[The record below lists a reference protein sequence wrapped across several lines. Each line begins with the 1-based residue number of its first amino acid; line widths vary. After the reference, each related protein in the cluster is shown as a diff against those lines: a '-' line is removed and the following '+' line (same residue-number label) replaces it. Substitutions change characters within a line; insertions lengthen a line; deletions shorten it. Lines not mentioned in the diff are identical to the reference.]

1 MPRISKKVEALDM
14 ALTII
19 EKDGVHALTYDSLA
33 TATGISKSGLIYH
46 FPTRHQLLIDC
57 HSLCAERWEE
67 ELIELSDGKTAEELS
82 PRQRY
87 RAALESMGKNDPLIE
102 LLMSIHAQ
110 SHPDF
115 QEAWRDVDKRWLPDP
130 DTEDESVVLASII
143 ADGLWVHDH
152 LTERPLPPQR
162 RRALIDVAL
171 GHLAD

>member
-87 RAALESMGKNDPLIE
+87 RASLESMGKNDPLIE

-171 GHLAD
+171 GHLSE

>member
-87 RAALESMGKNDPLIE
+87 RASLESMGKNDPLIE

>member
-1 MPRISKKVEALDM
+1 MPRTSKKVEALDM

-33 TATGISKSGLIYH
+33 TATGMSKSGLIYH
-46 FPTRHQLLIDC
+46 FPTRHQLLVDC

>member
-1 MPRISKKVEALDM
+1 MPRISKKIEALEM
-14 ALTII
+14 ALIII

-57 HSLCAERWEE
+57 HTLCAERWEE
-67 ELIELSDGKTAEELS
+67 ELIHLSGGKSADELTA
-82 PRQRY
+82 RQRY

-102 LLMSIHAQ
+102 LLMSIHSQ

-115 QEAWRDVDKRWLPDP
+115 QEVWRDVDKRWLPDP
-130 DTEDESVVLASII
+130 ATEDESVVLASVIGS
-143 ADGLWVHDH
+143 GLWVHDH
-152 LTERPLPPQR
+152 LTDRPLPPRR

-171 GHLAD
+171 AHLAE

>member
-1 MPRISKKVEALDM
+1 MPRTSKKVEALDM

-33 TATGISKSGLIYH
+33 TATGMSKSGLIYH
-46 FPTRHQLLIDC
+46 FPTRHQLLVDC

-115 QEAWRDVDKRWLPDP
+115 QKVWRDVDERWIPDP
-130 DTEDESVVLASII
+130 ATEDESVVLAMVI
-143 ADGLWVHDH
+143 ANSLWVHDH

>member
-1 MPRISKKVEALDM
+1 MPRISKRVEALDM

-19 EKDGVHALTYDSLA
+19 EEDGVHALTYDSLA

-87 RAALESMGKNDPLIE
+87 RASLESMGKNDPLIE

>member
-1 MPRISKKVEALDM
+1 MPRTSKKVEALDM
-14 ALTII
+14 ALPII
-19 EKDGVHALTYDSLA
+19 EKDGVHTLTYDSLA
-33 TATGISKSGLIYH
+33 TATGMSKSGLIYH
-46 FPTRHQLLIDC
+46 FPSRHQLLIDC

-67 ELIELSDGKTAEELS
+67 ELIALSDGKTAEELS

-115 QEAWRDVDKRWLPDP
+115 QKVWRDVDERWLPDP
-130 DTEDESVVLASII
+130 ATEDESVALAMVI
-143 ADGLWVHDH
+143 ANGLWVHDH

>member
-1 MPRISKKVEALDM
+1 MPRTSKKVEALDM

-33 TATGISKSGLIYH
+33 TATGMSKSGLIYH
-46 FPTRHQLLIDC
+46 FPTRHQLLVDC

-115 QEAWRDVDKRWLPDP
+115 QKVWRDVDERWIPDP
-130 DTEDESVVLASII
+130 ATEDESVVLAMVI
-143 ADGLWVHDH
+143 ANGLWVHDH

>member
-1 MPRISKKVEALDM
+1 MPRTSKKVEALDM

-33 TATGISKSGLIYH
+33 TATGMSKSGLIYH

-67 ELIELSDGKTAEELS
+67 ELIALSDGKTAEELS

-102 LLMSIHAQ
+102 LLMSIHA
-110 SHPDF
+110 
-115 QEAWRDVDKRWLPDP
+115 
-130 DTEDESVVLASII
+130 
-143 ADGLWVHDH
+143 
-152 LTERPLPPQR
+152 
-162 RRALIDVAL
+162 
-171 GHLAD
+171 

>member
-130 DTEDESVVLASII
+130 DAEDESVVLASII

-171 GHLAD
+171 GHLSE

>member
-19 EKDGVHALTYDSLA
+19 EKYGVHALTYDSLA

-171 GHLAD
+171 GHLSE

>member
-130 DTEDESVVLASII
+130 DTENESVVLASII

-171 GHLAD
+171 GHLSE

>member
-87 RAALESMGKNDPLIE
+87 RASLESMGKNDPLSE

>member
-1 MPRISKKVEALDM
+1 MPRTSKKVEALDM

-33 TATGISKSGLIYH
+33 TATGMSKSGLIYH
-46 FPTRHQLLIDC
+46 FPSRHQLLIDC

-67 ELIELSDGKTAEELS
+67 ELIALSDGKTAEELS

-115 QEAWRDVDKRWLPDP
+115 QKVWRDVDQRWIPDP
-130 DTEDESVVLASII
+130 ATEDESVVLAMVI
-143 ADGLWVHDH
+143 ANGLWVHDH

-171 GHLAD
+171 GRLAD